1 MKKIF
6 YFLIVLLLLFS
17 CFNFNESAIKA
28 SSTQEKGN
36 SLSLTVSIDNK
47 CKSLTETAG
56 NEFYSLENGE
66 YTVKN
71 SNNEVVGIFVL
82 DENGVGHLK
91 DSDKTTLTGLADGTY
106 SIEMSKSVDNKA
118 FEYDNQIKYVTLT
131 SHTPKPTTISVNTIT
146 ALYGKNS
153 NGQYFSNNQYKLWS
167 TTYGTGI
174 FECGIA
180 EVDSPCSIVDYG
192 SHTLNVS
199 DATILDRTSITEAGY
214 SAELIYKIMYYGRS
228 GPAQW
233 SGFSNY
239 STPFMSRNGSSWYSG
254 GCSGKEALAAFVSHV
269 ALSRAWGKDKGKWSY
284 QSDIAGFSQFWSYV
298 NNAEKAPD
306 DFIVYCWQH
315 SKVHSNEQDM
325 FFGYTLSDTDY
336 DYQQVNMTLSV
347 QYDPIGTILK
357 KESTT
362 DQPIANAQYTIKYYN
377 KSLIDIASTVDLT
390 PTKTWVFETDQQGF
404 ITFSDNHKV
413 SGDDLYQYNGS
424 NIMLPG
430 TYVVSETLVPV
441 GYLKSEDFM
450 IKVTTDIGDSV
461 RYYSYDG
468 KKELCN
474 PFINDYLL
482 TEYKE
487 AYLDLKKSSSNNLSS
502 ASLEGAIY
510 NIYTD
515 NACTLPAK
523 INNSDEL
530 AILKV
535 NQDGSTNKV
544 ALIPGK
550 YYVKEV
556 KSPLGY
562 QLDQTIYEV
571 DLEKEQ
577 SLTLEVKDDPILYKF
592 KKIDV
597 NGNIVENAIIEL
609 YHDQELLATF
619 TTTNDPIDISSYLIQ
634 NETYC
639 LHEKS
644 APKGYL
650 TSEDVTFTVNGKVD
664 EFTIITMTDE
674 FQPEII
680 TRAFFSDG
688 RKINP
693 ASSNKITIYDE
704 IHISKL
710 IKSQSYTIKGY
721 IFNTNNLNVSLD
733 EYEES
738 FIADS
743 ESTTLTADFDI
754 STVEDNSYVVFEYL
768 YDEKGNMISSHCDI
782 EDDQQIVT
790 CPKTTKIIVIKKDES
805 NPDKLLS
812 DCEVTIF
819 NSDGS
824 IATDANG
831 KFAIKTTN
839 KEGQVEFDLFIIEE
853 NYYVQETKAPKG
865 YKLNPEKFEVKDSQ
879 ITITINDSKIPDTG
893 DICIQAFSFLSFVS
907 AACIYCFEKKKR
919 SIK

>member
-6 YFLIVLLLLFS
+6 YFLIVLLLLLS
-17 CFNFNESAIKA
+17 CFNSNESTIIA

-36 SLSLTVSIDNK
+36 SLSLTVSIDDK
-47 CKSLTETAG
+47 CKSLIETAG
-56 NEFYSLENGE
+56 NQFYSLENGE

-71 SNNEVVGIFVL
+71 SDNETVGIFVL
-82 DENGVGHLK
+82 DENGIGHLK
-91 DSDKTTLTGLADGTY
+91 DSGKTTLTGLADGTY
-106 SIEMSKSVDNKA
+106 SIEMSKPVDKKA
-118 FEYDNQIKYVTLT
+118 IEYDNQIKYVTLT

-192 SHTLNVS
+192 SHSLNVS
-199 DATILDRTSITEAGY
+199 DATVLDRTSITDAGY

-239 STPFMSRNGSSWYSG
+239 PTPFMSRNGSSWYSG
-254 GCSGKEALAAFVSHV
+254 GYSGKEALAAFVTHV
-269 ALSRAWGKDKGKWSY
+269 ALSRAWGRDKGKWSY
-284 QSDIAGFSQFWSYV
+284 QSNIASFSQFWDYV
-298 NNAEKAPD
+298 NNAEKAPE

-315 SKVHSNEQDM
+315 SKTHSNEQDM
-325 FFGYTLSDTDY
+325 FFGYTLSETDY
-336 DYQQVNMTLSV
+336 DCQQVKMTLSV
-347 QYDPIGTILK
+347 QYDPIGTILQK
-357 KESTT
+357 KSTT

-377 KSLIDIASTVDLT
+377 KSLNDIASTIDLT
-390 PTKTWVFETDQQGF
+390 PTKFWVFETDQQGF

-413 SGDDLYQYNGS
+413 SGDDLYQYNGL

-430 TYVVSETLVPV
+430 TYVVSETLVPQ

-461 RYYSYDG
+461 RYYSSDG
-468 KKELCN
+468 KKELCK
-474 PFINDYLL
+474 PFVNDYLL

-502 ASLEGAIY
+502 VSLEGAIY

-515 NACTLPAK
+515 NACTIPAK
-523 INNSDEL
+523 VNNSNDL

-571 DLEKEQ
+571 ELEKEQ
-577 SLTLEVKDDPILYKF
+577 SLTLEVKDDPILYKI

-609 YHDQELLATF
+609 YHDNELLTTF
-619 TTTNDPIDISSYLIQ
+619 TTTSQPTDISSYLIQ
-634 NETYC
+634 NETYR

-644 APKGYL
+644 APNGYL
-650 TSEDVTFTVNGKVD
+650 TSEDVTFTVNGKAD

-674 FQPEII
+674 FQPEI
-680 TRAFFSDG
+680 TTKAFFSDG

-693 ASSNKITIYDE
+693 ASSDKITIYDE
-704 IHISKL
+704 IHINKL
-710 IKSQSYTIKGY
+710 VKSQSYTIKGY
-721 IFNTNNLNVSLD
+721 IFNTKNINAPLD
-733 EYEES
+733 EFEKS

-743 ESTTLTADFDI
+743 ESTTLKADFSI

-768 YDEKGNMISSHCDI
+768 YDAKGNMISSHCDI

-790 CPKTTKIIVIKKDES
+790 CPKITKIIVVKNDES
-805 NPDKLLS
+805 NQDKHLS
-812 DCEVTIF
+812 GCEITVF
-819 NSDGS
+819 NADGT
-824 IATDANG
+824 IATDAYDRP
-831 KFAIKTTN
+831 AIKTTN
-839 KEGQVEFDLFIIEE
+839 QEGQVEFELFISEE
-853 NYYVQETKAPKG
+853 QYYVQETKAPKG
-865 YKLNPEKFEVKDSQ
+865 YIINDEKFEVKDLQ
-879 ITITINDSKIPDTG
+879 AIITINDSKLPDTG
-893 DICIQAFSFLSFVS
+893 DICIQAFSILSFVS
-907 AACIYCFEKKKR
+907 ATCIYCFKKKR
-919 SIK
+919 RSIK